1 VEGLPSPLARAQ
13 GTDICGVA
21 IGCLPTTI
29 FIITCA
35 ILPGKGSL
43 TIFKRDYS
51 IMHPRVNMGLLVDG
65 LGVLASV
72 AEAVPVL
79 GSSVK
84 GSVEAVKQIVQYSEV
99 ST

>member
-1 VEGLPSPLARAQ
+1 
-13 GTDICGVA
+13 
-21 IGCLPTTI
+21 
-29 FIITCA
+29 
-35 ILPGKGSL
+35 
-43 TIFKRDYS
+43 
-51 IMHPRVNMGLLVDG
+51 MGLLVDG